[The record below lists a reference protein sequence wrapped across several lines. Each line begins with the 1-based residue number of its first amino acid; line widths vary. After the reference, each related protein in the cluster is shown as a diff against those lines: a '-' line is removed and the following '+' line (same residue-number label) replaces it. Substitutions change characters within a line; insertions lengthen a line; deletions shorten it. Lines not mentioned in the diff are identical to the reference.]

1 MVSWLDM
8 EESKKKIGEE
18 KLICHNCGKEIKP
31 GEPKKKEDSTYVH
44 QYEKGAGPRSEICE
58 FC

>member
-1 MVSWLDM
+1 MM
-8 EESKKKIGEE
+8 GKMAEEKKKE

-31 GEPKKKEDSTYVH
+31 DEPKKKEDSTYVH

>member
-1 MVSWLDM
+1 MDPK
-8 EESKKKIGEE
+8 EETKETGE
-18 KLICHNCGKEIKP
+18 KLICRNCGKEIKP
-31 GEPKKKEDSTYVH
+31 GEPKKKEDGTYVH